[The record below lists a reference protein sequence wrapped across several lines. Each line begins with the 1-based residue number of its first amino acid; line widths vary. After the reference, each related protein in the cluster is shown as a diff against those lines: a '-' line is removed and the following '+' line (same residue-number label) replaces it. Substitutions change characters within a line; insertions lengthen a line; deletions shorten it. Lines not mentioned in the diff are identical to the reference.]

1 MKFLKP
7 SLSIISIIMFSTTM
21 IIGASASNF
30 ADYKTDNSGTL
41 LDTDPISS
49 LYIPAFGNILKEKRN
64 KENLKFDV
72 DKYNCFLCKINN
84 KNLIAKGVKKTR
96 NKLEPGDIVQIKNCN
111 TPFLLYLGKDAD
123 GNIYL
128 ENSYNDLKY
137 AKKFFD
143 SVYTGK
149 AIEITENSSDLSSVQ
164 AKTVEKSLNTNTT
177 IPKRSNQY
185 DWDNAYQD
193 PRIIELAES
202 ITEDKETSWDKCE
215 AIFSYVQ
222 TNYNWHDHDNTECSL
237 NEVMNNKTGNCC
249 ELSRLEIAMVKS
261 LDIDV
266 ETRYKHSND
275 YFYYSHLTHGH
286 IAAEFKLDDNWVD
299 ADASVDGIVFGQENP
314 IYRED
319 CVVAY
324 YDELPF

>member
-7 SLSIISIIMFSTTM
+7 SLSIISIILFSTTM

-30 ADYKTDNSGTL
+30 ADYKTGNSGTL
-41 LDTDPISS
+41 LDTYPISS
-49 LYIPAFGNILKEKRN
+49 SQISTFGSIMEEERT
-64 KENLKFDV
+64 KENLKPDV
-72 DKYNCFLCKINN
+72 DKYNSFLSKNNN
-84 KNLIAKGVKKTR
+84 KNLIAKSVKKTR
-96 NKLEPGDIVQIKNCN
+96 NKLETGDIVQIKNSN
-111 TPFLLYLGKDAD
+111 TPFLLYLGKDSD
-123 GNIYL
+123 GNIHL
-128 ENSYNDLKY
+128 ENSFNELTY

-149 AIEITENSSDLSSVQ
+149 TIEITENSSEISSVQ
-164 AKTVEKSLNTNTT
+164 AKTVEKSLNTSTT
-177 IPKRSNQY
+177 ILEQSNQY

-193 PRIIELAES
+193 PKIIELAES
-202 ITEDKETSWDKCE
+202 ITKDKETSWDKCQV
-215 AIFSYVQ
+215 IFSYVQ

-237 NEVMNNKTGNCC
+237 NQVMNNKTGNCC

-286 IAAEFKLDDNWVD
+286 ISAEFKIDDNWIN
-299 ADASVDGIVFGQENP
+299 ADASVDGIIFGQKNP

-324 YDELPF
+324 YNELPF